1 MDQLSNIYI
10 ALLLDLLIGDPHWF
24 PHPVRGIGLTIT
36 LLEKISVRLFG
47 RNLISGTVTGV
58 LTIAIT
64 VAVVSSSIHLANLAA
79 PELGNLLTI
88 FWLWA
93 GFSARSLAK
102 SAKDVLKELQNGNIC
117 EARKAL
123 SMIVGR
129 DTENLDK
136 TEITRAVIET
146 VSENSVD
153 GIIAPLFFAALGG
166 APLLWLFKAVSTCD
180 SMLGYK
186 NERYR
191 TFGTFSARLDD
202 VLNYVPARISLLIYP
217 AAAWIG
223 GYDHINTYRIARRD
237 ASIHSSPNSG
247 IPEAATSGALNIS
260 LGGDAVY
267 HGKLHKK
274 ELFGKEFPP
283 PQIEDIEKSIDL
295 MWLSTAI
302 MMLITTA
309 FTVLVNCEW

>member
-1 MDQLSNIYI
+1 MNTITYIYI
-10 ALLLDLLIGDPHWF
+10 AYIIDLLIGDPNWF
-24 PHPVRGIGLTIT
+24 PHPVRGIGFIIN
-36 LLEKISVRLFG
+36 LLEAITVRIFG
-47 RNLISGTVTGV
+47 RNFFSGTVTGV
-58 LTIAIT
+58 STIAIT
-64 VAVVSSSIHLANLAA
+64 VVVVFGSVYLANSAA
-79 PELGNLLTI
+79 PEFGTITTI

-93 GFSARSLAK
+93 GFSTRSLAK
-102 SAKDVLKELQNGNIC
+102 SAKDVLKELENGKIC

-129 DTENLDK
+129 DTENLD
-136 TEITRAVIET
+136 EIQITRAVIET

-202 VLNYVPARISLLIYP
+202 LLNYVPARLSLLIYP

-223 GYDHINTYRIARRD
+223 EYDHVNAYRIARRD

-274 ELFGKEFPP
+274 KFFGKEFPP
-283 PQIEDIEKSIDL
+283 PSKNDIEKTIDL

-302 MMLITTA
+302 MILTITVVTL
-309 FTVLVNCEW
+309 LVIM